1 MAPPSQFQKVAHPAG
16 QGRSLGSHSLAATW
30 EDPDSFQDWYPT
42 FQLEDEL
49 LVEGGEM

>member
-1 MAPPSQFQKVAHPAG
+1 MNLLHQQPGKTWRIS
-16 QGRSLGSHSLAATW
+16 RSAT
-30 EDPDSFQDWYPT
+30 PT